1 MSRGSSAVSG
11 GANTEVLKHDTA
23 EFVSPVAADPIKRIC
38 DILASALLL
47 VFFAPVLLLAALLIK
62 LESPGP
68 ALFRQTRGG
77 LNGRTFTI
85 LKLRSMRVEENG
97 DNVVQAQRSDN
108 RVTNIGRLIRASS
121 VDELP
126 QLINVLRGDM
136 SLIGPRPHAQAHDT
150 YYSAL
155 IPTYH
160 LRFQARPG
168 LTGLAQISGLRGGT
182 TDLEEMVARVRADIA
197 YIDNWSLASDLR
209 IALLTIPHLLLAR
222 NAY

>member
-1 MSRGSSAVSG
+1 MNGS
-11 GANTEVLKHDTA
+11 ANTDVMKHDVA
-23 EFVSPVAADPIKRIC
+23 EFDARVAVDPTKRIC
-38 DILASALLL
+38 DIFASALLL

-77 LNGRTFTI
+77 LNGKTFTI
-85 LKLRSMRVEENG
+85 FKLRSMRCEENG

-108 RVTNIGRLIRASS
+108 RVTRIGQLIRASS

-136 SLIGPRPHAQAHDT
+136 SLVGPRPHALAHDT
-150 YYSAL
+150 YYGAL

-160 LRFQARPG
+160 MRFQARPG

-182 TDLEEMVARVRADIA
+182 TDVEDMAARVKADVA
-197 YIDNWSLASDLR
+197 YIDNWSLMSDFR
-209 IALLTIPHLLLAR
+209 IALLTVPHLLLAK

>member
-1 MSRGSSAVSG
+1 MNG

-23 EFVSPVAADPIKRIC
+23 ESISPVAADPIKRVC

-85 LKLRSMRVEENG
+85 FKLRSMRVEENG
-97 DNVVQAQRSDN
+97 DKVVQAQRSDD

-136 SLIGPRPHAQAHDT
+136 SLIGPRPHALAHDT

-182 TDLEEMVARVRADIA
+182 TDVEEMVARVKADLA
-197 YIDNWSLASDLR
+197 YIDNWSLMSDLR
-209 IALLTIPHLLLAR
+209 IALLTVPHLLLAK

>member
-1 MSRGSSAVSG
+1 VNG

-23 EFVSPVAADPIKRIC
+23 EFISPVAADPIKRIC

-77 LNGRTFTI
+77 LNGRNFTI
-85 LKLRSMRVEENG
+85 FKLRSMRVEENG
-97 DNVVQAQRSDN
+97 DKVVQAQRSDD

-136 SLIGPRPHAQAHDT
+136 SLIGPRPHALAHDT
-150 YYSAL
+150 YYGAL

-160 LRFQARPG
+160 LRFQAKPG

-182 TDLEEMVARVRADIA
+182 TDVEEMVARVKADLA
-197 YIDNWSLASDLR
+197 YIDNWSLMSDLR
-209 IALLTIPHLLLAR
+209 IALLTVPHLLLAK